1 MNRRWLI
8 GTLSS
13 LLITVIAV
21 IYMTSETLEAY
32 YWNWTQTWELADEER
47 QAIQTC
53 STVTW
58 LTMARIQEQNIEDSC
73 SLEWLAEQVV
83 LVDDTLKLSSL
94 HDSALDSTRSIPIR
108 FRAHFLLLIKKE
120 RSPGF
125 PIVLEQ
131 LSETRRKAFVDWM
144 VKSEYTLE
152 WLAPLMRQYI
162 GIQRLSTEFEATA
175 TVLRPALT
183 LEGLRHPMMV
193 DSSYRELLVEL
204 ALEDT
209 GFLREEIHPGT
220 ELRKTDGPSFPFRVP
235 DDCKTL
241 TEPDCLV
248 WLAYQLESSDGTEW
262 SDFSEGRENPSKST
276 HFNTLESILTQGPE
290 LESSFLHA
298 VRILWTEY
306 ENWFKA
312 LLPSERWGVFFY
324 WFFERPPPFGPTGL
338 KSLDEMHPM
347 SRTILGASSPWVGLA
362 ALVDLVPEIRVYE
375 HKQQP
380 HLVIMVGPDGV
391 ARKVGACSMS
401 PTNIALDMDTLTEM
415 TKTQIGARA
424 LVELASYTWTQG
436 DIKRADHYLALA
448 HRWHAPLVNGILS
461 GLRFRPEESAQG
473 HIPSEFTE
481 LFVKATPIPSLLYA
495 EQVEKPCS
503 TRLFGGPY

>member
-13 LLITVIAV
+13 LLVMAMVV
-21 IYMTSETLEAY
+21 IYMTSERFEAY
-32 YWNWTQTWELADEER
+32 YWNWTQTWELADEEKE
-47 QAIQTC
+47 AIQTC
-53 STVTW
+53 SAVTW

-73 SLEWLAEQVV
+73 SLEWLAEQAV
-83 LVDDTLKLSSL
+83 LVDDALKLSSL
-94 HDSALDSTRSIPIR
+94 HDSTMDSTRSIPIR

-144 VKSEYTLE
+144 VRSEYALN
-152 WLAPLMRQYI
+152 WLAPLMRQHI
-162 GIQRLSTEFEATA
+162 GVQRLAAELEATA
-175 TVLRPALT
+175 TVLKPALT

-193 DSSYRELLVEL
+193 DVSYRELLVEL

-209 GFLREEIHPGT
+209 GYLREEIHPGT

-235 DDCKTL
+235 DNCKTL
-241 TEPDCLV
+241 TAPDCLV
-248 WLAYQLESSDGTEW
+248 WFAYQLESRDGTEW
-262 SDFSEGRENPSKST
+262 SDHFEGREKPLKST
-276 HFNTLESILTQGPE
+276 HFKTLESLFTQGPE
-290 LESSFLHA
+290 LENSFLHA
-298 VRILWTEY
+298 VRTLWTEY
-306 ENWFKA
+306 ENWFEA

-324 WFFERPPPFGPTGL
+324 WFFERTPPFGPTGL

-347 SRTILGASSPWVGLA
+347 SRTILGASSPWLGLA
-362 ALVDLVPEIRVYE
+362 ALVDVIPDLRVYQ

-380 HLVIMVGPDGV
+380 QLAIMVGPDGITHQI
-391 ARKVGACSMS
+391 GACGVSQ
-401 PTNIALDMDTLTEM
+401 MDVAPDKDALTEM
-415 TKTQIGARA
+415 TKTQIGAHA
-424 LVELASYTWTQG
+424 LIELSSYAWTQG

-448 HRWHAPLVNGILS
+448 HRWDAPLVAGILS
-461 GLRFRPEESAQG
+461 GLKFRPEESVKG
-473 HIPSEFTE
+473 RIPSEFTE
-481 LFVKATPIPSLLYA
+481 LFTQAAPIPSLLYA

-503 TRLFGGPY
+503 TRSFGGP